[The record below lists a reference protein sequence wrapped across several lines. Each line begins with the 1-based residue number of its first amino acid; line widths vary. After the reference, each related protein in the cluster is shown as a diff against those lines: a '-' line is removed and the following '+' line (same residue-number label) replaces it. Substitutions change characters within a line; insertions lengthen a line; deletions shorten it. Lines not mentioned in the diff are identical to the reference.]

1 MTSREP
7 KQNDCM
13 KPSDNSERYYSP
25 ALTNYKTEIRRT
37 EMNCLRDWSM
47 HQGLLTLK
55 PAQCLVHS
63 RSLHAKELQVSGE
76 QVDRELDKAWQKL
89 SHGGEASCSAYHRQ
103 QVLSAQRERSCWE
116 HRTQTEDR
124 QKQPPSH
131 GVLLETLMERQHN
144 SVQHDAFNV
153 SRGNSYIDRQR
164 SVTRSPDGKTI
175 QCAFQFVSINW

>member
-76 QVDRELDKAWQKL
+76 QVDRELDKAWQKPQPWWWSVML
-89 SHGGEASCSAYHRQ
+89 RLPPSTGLECTKGK
-103 QVLSAQRERSCWE
+103 VML
-116 HRTQTEDR
+116 RTQNTNWGQTETA
-124 QKQPPSH
+124 SI
-131 GVLLETLMERQHN
+131 TW
-144 SVQHDAFNV
+144 
-153 SRGNSYIDRQR
+153 
-164 SVTRSPDGKTI
+164 SVTRNPDGKT
-175 QCAFQFVSINW
+175 AQFCPTRCL